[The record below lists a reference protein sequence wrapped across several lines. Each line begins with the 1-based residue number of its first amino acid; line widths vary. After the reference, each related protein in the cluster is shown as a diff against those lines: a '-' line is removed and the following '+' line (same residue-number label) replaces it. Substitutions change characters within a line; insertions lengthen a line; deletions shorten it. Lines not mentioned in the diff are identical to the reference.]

1 VSWLRT
7 LLGSAVSGRVVFGR
21 AAFSSAAFSSAVLA
35 GLLGCA
41 ARDEAP
47 SWVTIRR
54 GDLLLGVEV
63 VGELEA
69 VNSDSLGPPLVSGIG
84 EFKIARMATEGI
96 ALEKGQ
102 PALAFDASELTRR
115 LEEKQNEQAAVA
127 AEIGKKRADAAL
139 SRKNEELN
147 IAEAE
152 GKLRKA
158 ELKAARS
165 EDLTSSLE
173 LALARLDFQL
183 AQKEL
188 AYQKAKARATRQQDL
203 QDLDAL
209 RFREQAADERV
220 SEIQAALPRLQVAAP
235 RDGTVIYISN
245 WNNQK
250 KKVGDAAWRGEK
262 VLKTA
267 ALDQMRARGEIDE
280 VDVSKLAVGQRVTL
294 RLEAYPDV
302 EYAGS
307 VKGIGRLV
315 ERKSPDNP
323 RRIVRTEIDIEHTE
337 PLRMRPGMRF
347 RGSAE
352 TERIAGALL
361 IPMSAIFL
369 TGHGPVA
376 YRQRGVSVEPVP
388 LTLGHSNPE
397 YAEVLAGLAEGD
409 QVARSD
415 PGAEEGEQHER
426 P

>member
-1 VSWLRT
+1 MFGT
-7 LLGSAVSGRVVFGR
+7 AV
-21 AAFSSAAFSSAVLA
+21 FSSTVLA
-35 GLLGCA
+35 NLLGCA

-47 SWVTIRR
+47 SWFTIHR
-54 GDLLLGVEV
+54 GDLLLGIEV

-69 VNSDSLGPPLVSGIG
+69 VHSDSLGPPLVSGMG

-96 ALEKGQ
+96 ALQKGQ
-102 PALAFDASELTRR
+102 PALAFDTSELTRK

-127 AEIGKKRADAAL
+127 AEIGKKQADAAL

-158 ELKAARS
+158 ELKAAGS
-165 EDLTSSLE
+165 EELTSSLE

-188 AYQKAKARATRQQDL
+188 AYQRAKAEATRRQDRQDL
-203 QDLDAL
+203 EAL
-209 RFREQAADERV
+209 RLREQAANARV
-220 SEIQAALPRLQVAAP
+220 SEIQAALPQLQVAAP

-245 WNNQK
+245 WSNQK
-250 KKVGDAAWRGEK
+250 KKVGDAVWRGEK
-262 VLKTA
+262 VLQTA

-302 EYAGS
+302 EYAGA

-323 RRIVRTEIDIEHTE
+323 RRIVRTEIDLDQTE

-352 TERIAGALL
+352 TERIAQALL

-369 TGHGPVA
+369 TEHGPVA
-376 YRQRGVSVEPVP
+376 YRRRGVSVEAVPV
-388 LTLGHSNPE
+388 TLGHSNPE
-397 YAEVLAGLAEGD
+397 YAEVLAGLSEGD
-409 QVARSD
+409 EVARSD
-415 PGAEEGEQHER
+415 PGAEAGEQRER